1 MSNGGSKS
9 LFCFHLFGNA
19 INPFQYD
26 VNLLKFMN
34 YYQNNAYLC
43 ADLQENKIKN
53 RNNT

>member
-1 MSNGGSKS
+1 MPNGGSKS
-9 LFCFHLFGNA
+9 LLCFHLFGNA
-19 INPFQYD
+19 LNLFQYD

>member
-1 MSNGGSKS
+1 MSNGDSKS
-9 LFCFHLFGNA
+9 LFCFHLFRKF
-19 INPFQYD
+19 PKTFQYD